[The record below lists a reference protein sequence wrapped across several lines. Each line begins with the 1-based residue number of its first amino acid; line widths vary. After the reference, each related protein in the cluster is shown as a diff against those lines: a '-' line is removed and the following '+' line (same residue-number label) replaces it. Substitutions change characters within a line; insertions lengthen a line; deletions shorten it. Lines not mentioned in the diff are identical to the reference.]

1 MCIIFILIIA
11 QFWTEMFDIVLQMN
25 VSCSCTM
32 PIMTEYLVD
41 QEKYFYFI
49 LSWTNV
55 IICIQ
60 LIVTLAIG
68 ITFLTFIQHI
78 HICGMFKIAKTEILI
93 FGMYIQDSLINLRT
107 YIRNICYIQVHIQ
120 YLWLWYIYIAV
131 PYICDMIYLYCSY
144 RIEHAL
150 DMDTL
155 KSNMKSVNLI
165 CRKIICAD
173 IQRQA
178 MKLVFL

>member
-78 HICGMFKIAKTEILI
+78 HICGMFKIARYKNKNINWNINIRYVYSRFINKFKNVYKEYMLYTSAYPMHWTCTRY
-93 FGMYIQDSLINLRT
+93 GYI
-107 YIRNICYIQVHIQ
+107 
-120 YLWLWYIYIAV
+120 
-131 PYICDMIYLYCSY
+131 
-144 RIEHAL
+144 
-150 DMDTL
+150 
-155 KSNMKSVNLI
+155 KK
-165 CRKIICAD
+165 
-173 IQRQA
+173 
-178 MKLVFL
+178 

>member
-1 MCIIFILIIA
+1 
-11 QFWTEMFDIVLQMN
+11 
-25 VSCSCTM
+25 
-32 PIMTEYLVD
+32 
-41 QEKYFYFI
+41 
-49 LSWTNV
+49 
-55 IICIQ
+55 
-60 LIVTLAIG
+60 
-68 ITFLTFIQHI
+68 
-78 HICGMFKIAKTEILI
+78 
-93 FGMYIQDSLINLRT
+93 MYIQDSLINLRT

-120 YLWLWYIYIAV
+120 SFHIFVI
-131 PYICDMIYLYCSY
+131 MIYLYCSY